1 MENKQALGTP
11 TSMDE
16 LKKQYGGQYWWD
28 WFEETESLNDEPVSI
43 RHIAGP
49 LAIDGDFILDED
61 PWAIIIDGD
70 VEIKGTLICKTPEE
84 RMSTLVVLG
93 KLQADNLF
101 FSGSARLAVE
111 DDTTLNGFV
120 VGTWGDGG
128 ASLDVTGTLTARGVL
143 LDQHTPAKASKQID
157 ALIMCGEGWPTK
169 PDFLDGD
176 QPALFD
182 PGVRDRGGD
191 FVDLNLIRKAA
202 QAGTPVFNPAVE
214 QTMRKE
220 KGLSI

>member
-1 MENKQALGTP
+1 MMTFGTQK
-11 TSMDE
+11 SMDE
-16 LKKQYGGQYWWD
+16 LKEKYGEQYWWD
-28 WFEETESLNDEPVSI
+28 WFEETASLNDEPVSI
-43 RHIAGP
+43 RHITGP
-49 LAIDGDFILDED
+49 LQIDGDFILEED

-70 VEIKGTLICKTPEE
+70 VKIKGTIICKTPEE
-84 RMSTLVVLG
+84 RVSTLVVLG

-101 FSGSARLAVE
+101 FSGSARLAIE

-143 LDQHTPAKASKQID
+143 LDPHTPAKASKQID

-176 QPALFD
+176 QPELFD
-182 PGVRDRGGD
+182 PGVLDRGGP

-202 QAGTPVFNPAVE
+202 QAGAPVFNPAAE
-214 QTMRKE
+214 QARRKD
-220 KGLSI
+220 KGLPI